1 MSRLSAVITIPFVLF
16 FLTWFFFF
24 KEDTMFTNLPL
35 PSGEPLKIIAIGDSL
50 VEGVGAPEGKDFPNQ
65 VSILLNIPIQNS
77 GVSGNTSAQV
87 LERLPK
93 VLEQKPNIIILLVG
107 GNDAL
112 QKISK
117 ETTFK
122 NIETSIQKIHASG
135 AAVLLIGV
143 QGGIVGNSYQKEFD
157 RLAKEYS
164 TLYIPDIL
172 DGLIGDS
179 RYMSDAVHPN
189 EAGYTI
195 IAQKVANILVPHI
208 AKK

>member
-172 DGLIGDS
+172 DGLIGAS
-179 RYMSDAVHPN
+179 R
-189 EAGYTI
+189 
-195 IAQKVANILVPHI
+195 
-208 AKK
+208 